1 MKSAFGNSC
10 AKGCMVYFV
19 ALAAIVAV
27 TMFGLGGL
35 STRFGGDTQQPA
47 SVQSAQ
53 DSQQANAN
61 IPPDSLSVAPQS
73 NQGQTVPNIAVPG
86 DSNPA
91 DVPGQ
96 GLAPTPTPMPSLPML
111 PTQPVQPTVAVSS
124 GTPPESAPAVLQV
137 EYTPLEAQGGVIT
150 GGASTPFYVV
160 QPGDTLSDIAQR
172 LGVDVNALVSVNS
185 VVDDLIYPDQVLYL
199 PFGAGGQAPPP
210 SDAQPQPQQPAETP
224 ASPGGQG
231 GPANPADVAPTA
243 VGTDAQQVPEMPNTG
258 INKKR

>member
-1 MKSAFGNSC
+1 MGNSC

-35 STRFGGDTQQPA
+35 STRFGGDTQQPP
-47 SVQSAQ
+47 SVQSTQ
-53 DSQQANAN
+53 NSQQASAG

-73 NQGQTVPNIAVPG
+73 DQGQTAPDIAVPG
-86 DSNPA
+86 DSNQA
-91 DVPGQ
+91 NVPGD
-96 GLAPTPTPMPSLPML
+96 LAPTPTSVPLQPLL

-124 GTPPESAPAVLQV
+124 GTPPDSAPAAPQV
-137 EYTPLEAQGGVIT
+137 AYTPLEAQGGVIT
-150 GGASTPFYVV
+150 GEASTPFYVV

-172 LGVDVNALVSVNS
+172 LGVDVDALVSVNS
-185 VVDDLIYPDQVLYL
+185 VVDDLIYPDQLLYL
-199 PFGAGGQAPPP
+199 PFDVGGQAPPP
-210 SDAQPQPQQPAETP
+210 LEVQPQPQQPAETP

-231 GPANPADVAPTA
+231 GPANPVEVAPTA
-243 VGTDAQQVPEMPNTG
+243 VGTDPQQVPEMPNTG